1 MNTSSFQHKEI
12 GQYTFKD
19 CNVNLNWI
27 ERAYASNID
36 TISMYKSCIS
46 AELFGDLV
54 ISEDETPFLVRRMQ
68 GHLSGIP
75 DAEGWYAGCHFWSKL
90 DSDVMNWKVKICL
103 EQKQSKFI

>member
-27 ERAYASNID
+27 ERANASNID

-75 DAEGWYAGCHFWSKL
+75 DAEGWYAGCHWA
-90 DSDVMNWKVKICL
+90 N
-103 EQKQSKFI
+103 